1 MKQQN
6 ERRRTDKTFTL
17 VSLGRHTR
25 LCDVLEYALEGI
37 SFETIEPEELQPS
50 AWTGGRLLFA
60 ASADAQGE
68 NSQIRRFTARLN
80 SGAVDL
86 SGCTCALIA
95 DCEQGGAIHLDAL
108 GLLLKANAAGAAVI
122 PRPLLEAGRDLRAL
136 AGGGKETPFARY
148 CAFARDL
155 ANRLVKSEYAP
166 ARPRQIRLLT
176 ALDDGTAGDWRG
188 ALKRIA
194 SASGGALTE
203 ETNAGEAVLLCENNG
218 GLPDEKTL
226 SLLVGGGWG
235 RFLIA
240 SPTGGSDLYTAA
252 LFERACVRGGYG
264 LPPWAVTV
272 FEGMS
277 AAEALSDMREM
288 EKITQLFSE

>member
-6 ERRRTDKTFTL
+6 ERRRTDEPFTL

-37 SFETIEPEELQPS
+37 SFVTVEPEELQPG
-50 AWTGGRLLFA
+50 ARTGGLLLFA

-68 NSQIRRFTARLN
+68 NAQIRSLTARLN

-86 SGCTCALIA
+86 SGCVCAMIA
-95 DCEQGGAIHLDAL
+95 DCEQGGAVHLDAL
-108 GLLLKANAAGAAVI
+108 GLLLKANSAGASVI
-122 PRPLLEAGRDLRAL
+122 SRALLEAGRDLRAL

-148 CAFARDL
+148 CAFARNL
-155 ANRLVKSEYAP
+155 ADRLVKSEHAP
-166 ARPRQIRLLT
+166 ARPRRIRLLT
-176 ALDDGTAGDWRG
+176 ALDDGAERDWRG
-188 ALKRIA
+188 ALNRLA
-194 SASGGALTE
+194 SAAGGMLTDEAEEE
-203 ETNAGEAVLLCENNG
+203 ETIFLCENNN

-226 SLLVGGGWG
+226 SLLDGGGWG

-252 LFERACVRGGYG
+252 LLERACVRGGYS

-277 AAEALSDMREM
+277 AAEALASRREM
-288 EKITQLFSE
+288 EKLTQLF